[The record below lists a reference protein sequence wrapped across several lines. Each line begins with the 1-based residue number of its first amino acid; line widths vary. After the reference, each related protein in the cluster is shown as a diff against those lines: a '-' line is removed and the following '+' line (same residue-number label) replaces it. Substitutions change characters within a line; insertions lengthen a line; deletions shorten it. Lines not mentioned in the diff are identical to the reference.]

1 MATQEERVRR
11 NELLRESLTL
21 YEQEECEVACAKYL
35 MDFEGISDEQAA
47 RMESAGM
54 LDDRR
59 RPRLMR
65 ERHVAYL
72 MKGLGGPRR
81 VLRRVGRVAAVA
93 LLLDFTRHGPARR
106 AAGGEDRRLRR
117 DAGQVPEPDGRLRR
131 RAAAARA
138 LRADLRGVARDRRA
152 RHAARAYE
160 SVDRKGLYA
169 FLLSMKDPSGGF
181 RMHDDG
187 EVDVRG
193 TYTALA
199 VAALFNVLTP
209 ELAEGAAAYALRCQT
224 YEGGFGGEPGV
235 EAHGGYVFCALAAL
249 VILNAT
255 DAVDL
260 DALERWLARRQTRV
274 EGGFQGRTNK
284 LVDGCYSFWQGGT
297 LALVAH
303 VRRGHTRSDEAPPGL
318 VWRPGGR
325 APPPAPPPP
334 ADDLDLD
341 LDLDLDGCRGPT
353 LGDERALQR
362 YILLCA
368 QVYPEGGL
376 RDKPGKNRDYYHTC
390 YCLSGLAAS
399 QRLYGDDAST
409 VVYGD
414 PGNLLHE
421 THPVFNVRVD
431 KVARAA
437 AFFAGLPHTHAELTS
452 A

>member
-72 MKGLGGPRR
+72 MKGLGG
-81 VLRRVGRVAAVA
+81 LGGSYVA
-93 LLLDFTRHGPARR
+93 LDASRPWLCYWVLHGMDLLDALPEEKIDDCVATLAKCRSPTGGYGGGPQQLAHCAPTYAASLAIAVLGTR
-106 AAGGEDRRLRR
+106 
-117 DAGQVPEPDGRLRR
+117 
-131 RAAAARA
+131 
-138 LRADLRGVARDRRA
+138 
-152 RHAARAYE
+152 RAYE

>member
-72 MKGLGGPRR
+72 MKGLGG
-81 VLRRVGRVAAVA
+81 LGGSYVA
-93 LLLDFTRHGPARR
+93 LDASRPWLCYWILHGMDLLDALPEEKIDDCVATLARCRSPTGGYGGGPQQLAHCAPTYAASLAIAVLGTR
-106 AAGGEDRRLRR
+106 
-117 DAGQVPEPDGRLRR
+117 
-131 RAAAARA
+131 
-138 LRADLRGVARDRRA
+138 
-152 RHAARAYE
+152 RAYE

-303 VRRGHTRSDEAPPGL
+303 VRKGHTRSDEAPPGL

>member
-72 MKGLGGPRR
+72 MKGLGG
-81 VLRRVGRVAAVA
+81 LGGSYVA
-93 LLLDFTRHGPARR
+93 LDASRPWLCYWVLHGMDLLDALPEEKIDDCVATLARCRSPTGGYGGGPQQLAHCAPTYAASLAIAVLGTR
-106 AAGGEDRRLRR
+106 
-117 DAGQVPEPDGRLRR
+117 
-131 RAAAARA
+131 
-138 LRADLRGVARDRRA
+138 
-152 RHAARAYE
+152 RAYE

>member
-72 MKGLGGPRR
+72 MKGLGG
-81 VLRRVGRVAAVA
+81 LGGSYVA
-93 LLLDFTRHGPARR
+93 LDASRPWLCYWILHGMDLLDALPEEKIDDCVATLAKCRSPTGGYGGGPQQLAHCAPTYAASLAIAVLGTR
-106 AAGGEDRRLRR
+106 
-117 DAGQVPEPDGRLRR
+117 
-131 RAAAARA
+131 
-138 LRADLRGVARDRRA
+138 
-152 RHAARAYE
+152 RAYE

-249 VILNAT
+249 VLLNAT

-303 VRRGHTRSDEAPPGL
+303 VRKGHTRSDEAPPGL

-414 PGNLLHE
+414 PGKLLHE

>member
-72 MKGLGGPRR
+72 MKGLGG
-81 VLRRVGRVAAVA
+81 LGGSYVA
-93 LLLDFTRHGPARR
+93 LDASRPWLCYWVLHGMDLLDALPEEKIDDCVATLARCRSPTGGYGGGPQQLAHCAPTYAASLAIAVLGTR
-106 AAGGEDRRLRR
+106 
-117 DAGQVPEPDGRLRR
+117 
-131 RAAAARA
+131 
-138 LRADLRGVARDRRA
+138 
-152 RHAARAYE
+152 RAYE

-303 VRRGHTRSDEAPPGL
+303 VRKGHTRSDEAPPGL

-341 LDLDLDGCRGPT
+341 LDLDLDGSRGPT

>member
-72 MKGLGGPRR
+72 MKGLGG
-81 VLRRVGRVAAVA
+81 LGGSYVA
-93 LLLDFTRHGPARR
+93 LDASRPWLCYWILHGMDLLDALP
-106 AAGGEDRRLRR
+106 EEKI
-117 DAGQVPEPDGRLRR
+117 DAGVATLAKCRSPTGGYGGGPQQLAHCAPTY
-131 RAAAARA
+131 AASLAIAVLGTR
-138 LRADLRGVARDRRA
+138 
-152 RHAARAYE
+152 RAYE

>member
-35 MDFEGISDEQAA
+35 MDFEGIRDEQAA

-72 MKGLGGPRR
+72 MKGLGG
-81 VLRRVGRVAAVA
+81 LGGSYVA
-93 LLLDFTRHGPARR
+93 LDASRPWLCYWILHGMDLLDALPEEKIDDCVATLAKCRSPTGGYGGGPQQLAHCAPTYAASLAIAVLGTR
-106 AAGGEDRRLRR
+106 
-117 DAGQVPEPDGRLRR
+117 
-131 RAAAARA
+131 
-138 LRADLRGVARDRRA
+138 
-152 RHAARAYE
+152 RAYE

-260 DALERWLARRQTRV
+260 GAGA
-274 EGGFQGRTNK
+274 
-284 LVDGCYSFWQGGT
+284 
-297 LALVAH
+297 
-303 VRRGHTRSDEAPPGL
+303 
-318 VWRPGGR
+318 
-325 APPPAPPPP
+325 
-334 ADDLDLD
+334 
-341 LDLDLDGCRGPT
+341 
-353 LGDERALQR
+353 
-362 YILLCA
+362 
-368 QVYPEGGL
+368 VYPEGGL

-390 YCLSGLAAS
+390 DCLSGLAAS

-437 AFFAGLPHTHAELTS
+437 AFFAGLPHTPAELTS

>member
-35 MDFEGISDEQAA
+35 MDFEGIRDEQAA

-72 MKGLGGPRR
+72 MKGLGG
-81 VLRRVGRVAAVA
+81 LGGSYVA
-93 LLLDFTRHGPARR
+93 LDASRPWLCYWILHGMDLLDALPEEKIDDCVATLAKCRSPTGGYGGGPQQLAHCAPTYAASLAIAVLGTR
-106 AAGGEDRRLRR
+106 
-117 DAGQVPEPDGRLRR
+117 
-131 RAAAARA
+131 
-138 LRADLRGVARDRRA
+138 
-152 RHAARAYE
+152 RAYE

-260 DALERWLARRQTRV
+260 DALE
-274 EGGFQGRTNK
+274 
-284 LVDGCYSFWQGGT
+284 
-297 LALVAH
+297 
-303 VRRGHTRSDEAPPGL
+303 RGHTRSDEAPPGL

-431 KVARAA
+431 KRSTKAASQIQFTVWNTGQARLERTAA
-437 AFFAGLPHTHAELTS
+437 ATS
-452 A
+452 PRPRVTLSSGHPP

>member
-1 MATQEERVRR
+1 
-11 NELLRESLTL
+11 
-21 YEQEECEVACAKYL
+21 
-35 MDFEGISDEQAA
+35 
-47 RMESAGM
+47 M

-72 MKGLGGPRR
+72 MKGLGG
-81 VLRRVGRVAAVA
+81 LGGSYVA
-93 LLLDFTRHGPARR
+93 LDASRPWLCYWILHGMDLLDALPEEKIDDCVATLAKCRSPTGGYGGGPQQLAHCAPTYAASLAIAVLGTR
-106 AAGGEDRRLRR
+106 
-117 DAGQVPEPDGRLRR
+117 
-131 RAAAARA
+131 
-138 LRADLRGVARDRRA
+138 
-152 RHAARAYE
+152 RAYE

-318 VWRPGGR
+318 
-325 APPPAPPPP
+325 
-334 ADDLDLD
+334 
-341 LDLDLDGCRGPT
+341 
-353 LGDERALQR
+353 RALQR

>member
-72 MKGLGGPRR
+72 MKGLGG
-81 VLRRVGRVAAVA
+81 LGGSYVA
-93 LLLDFTRHGPARR
+93 LDASRPWLCYWILHGMDLLDALPEEKIDDCVATLARCRSPTGGYGGGPQQLAHCAPTYAASLAIAVLGTR
-106 AAGGEDRRLRR
+106 
-117 DAGQVPEPDGRLRR
+117 
-131 RAAAARA
+131 
-138 LRADLRGVARDRRA
+138 
-152 RHAARAYE
+152 RAYE

>member
-72 MKGLGGPRR
+72 MKGLGG
-81 VLRRVGRVAAVA
+81 LGGSYVA
-93 LLLDFTRHGPARR
+93 LDASRPWLCYWILHGMDLLDALPEEKIDDCVATLAKCRSPTGGYGGGPQQLAHC
-106 AAGGEDRRLRR
+106 A
-117 DAGQVPEPDGRLRR
+117 PTY
-131 RAAAARA
+131 AAALAIAVLGTR
-138 LRADLRGVARDRRA
+138 
-152 RHAARAYE
+152 RAYE

-209 ELAEGAAAYALRCQT
+209 ELAAGAAAYALRCQT

>member
-72 MKGLGGPRR
+72 MKGLGG
-81 VLRRVGRVAAVA
+81 LGSSYVA
-93 LLLDFTRHGPARR
+93 LDASRPWLCYWILHGMDLLDALPEEKIDDCVATLAKCRSPTGGYGGGPQQLAHCAPTYAASLAIAVLGTR
-106 AAGGEDRRLRR
+106 
-117 DAGQVPEPDGRLRR
+117 
-131 RAAAARA
+131 
-138 LRADLRGVARDRRA
+138 
-152 RHAARAYE
+152 RAYE

>member
-35 MDFEGISDEQAA
+35 MDFEGISGEQAA

-72 MKGLGGPRR
+72 MKGLGG
-81 VLRRVGRVAAVA
+81 LGGSYVA
-93 LLLDFTRHGPARR
+93 LDASRPWLCYWILHGMDLLDALPEEKIDDCVATLAKCRSPTGGYGGGPQQLAHCAPTYAASLAIAVLGTR
-106 AAGGEDRRLRR
+106 
-117 DAGQVPEPDGRLRR
+117 
-131 RAAAARA
+131 
-138 LRADLRGVARDRRA
+138 
-152 RHAARAYE
+152 RAYE